1 MWSTIAAE
9 RGALADDL
17 AGLTESQWDT
27 TSLCTRWSVR
37 DVLAHLTG
45 AASLTPVT
53 FVKEIAG
60 ARFDFDRF
68 ADRRIAK
75 HRGGSPTET
84 LDLAGPEQR
93 DLLERY
99 VAAFEAHDVA
109 RLADLLCEDARASM
123 PPFAWWL
130 EGGGT
135 IAALVGTGGC
145 DGARLAPAA
154 ISGQPGFGQYRP
166 DDLGVLRPFALV
178 LVETRRQ
185 RIAHLTTFLG
195 TGDRFAEFGLPL
207 VLHPES
213 VPATDEYWAART

>member
-84 LDLAGPEQR
+84 LENFRAKQHSTSSPPGPKLTWLGETLVHAEDIRRPLGIQHSYPTDAVRELMDFYKSSNTLIGTKSRIAGVT
-93 DLLERY
+93 L
-99 VAAFEAHDVA
+99 VATDTDWTHGSGP
-109 RLADLLCEDARASM
+109 RA
-123 PPFAWWL
+123 
-130 EGGGT
+130 EGP
-135 IAALVGTGGC
+135 IASLMMVGTGRHEALAELTG
-145 DGARLAPAA
+145 DGVE
-154 ISGQPGFGQYRP
+154 
-166 DDLGVLRPFALV
+166 VLRG
-178 LVETRRQ
+178 R
-185 RIAHLTTFLG
+185 
-195 TGDRFAEFGLPL
+195 
-207 VLHPES
+207 
-213 VPATDEYWAART
+213 